1 MSAFASLNNKEVER
15 RLFRGRMNFAF
26 FIVSFVLVSLLSR
39 FFYLQILDHEKY
51 DSLSDRN
58 RLEVLPIAP
67 IRGLIYD
74 RNGELLAK
82 NLPSHTLSI
91 VIERTDDVDEL
102 IEKLKTLVDLSDD
115 QISRFYRRLTQHR
128 RPYDPV
134 PLKIKL
140 TEQEIAILAA
150 ERFFL
155 EGVQVE
161 AELIR
166 QYPESEAF
174 AHVIGYVGRINTEE
188 LETLDVGAYAG
199 IRFIGKQ
206 GVEREYEKELLGKA
220 GYQRVETN
228 ARGRIINVIEK
239 KAPVPGANI
248 HLHLDSELQRFAYEL
263 LEGKKGAIVA
273 IEPETGG
280 ILAMVSRPS
289 YDPNLYVTG
298 FPTVLYNE
306 LRDSPD
312 KPFLNRTIRGQY
324 PPASTLKP
332 FIGLA
337 AVNEGVVNWNTK
349 YKSTGSFQLPND
361 ERLYRD
367 WKSGGHG
374 LVDMED
380 AIAES
385 VDTYFYDVAYRLT
398 LEPIH
403 DMLAQFGFGQETSWD
418 LYNPFTGINPTRDWK
433 KDRHRFSWYAGDT
446 VNLGIGQGYMLATP
460 MQLAIAT
467 AVLAEKGK
475 WTLPRLILH
484 SNDES
489 LMELPEQ
496 ALPDIKLND
505 EAHWDKMNDAMMAVM
520 YGTKGTARRAGYQS
534 VYNIA
539 GKSGTAQLAHIQR
552 DENGDALGDV
562 PDHLKDHALF
572 IGFAPVEDPKIAIA
586 VVVENGGGGS
596 SIAAPMVR
604 QLMDQYLLREKP
616 NAQ

>member
-1 MSAFASLNNKEVER
+1 MSAFTPLNNKAFEK
-15 RLFRGRMNFAF
+15 RLFHRRMSVAF
-26 FIVSFVLVSLLSR
+26 VIVSITLLLLLSR
-39 FFYLQILDHEKY
+39 FFFLQILDYEKY
-51 DSLSDRN
+51 ESLSDRN

-91 VIERTDDVDEL
+91 VIERTKDIDSL
-102 IEKLKTLVDLSDD
+102 IERLRELVELSDD
-115 QISRFYRRLTQHR
+115 QVDRFYKRLKQSR
-128 RPYDPV
+128 RPFDPV

-140 TEQEIAILAA
+140 TEQEIAVLAA

-166 QYPESEAF
+166 QYPEADAF
-174 AHVIGYVGRINTEE
+174 AHVIGYVGRINEAE
-188 LETLDVGAYAG
+188 LENLDLGAYAG

-206 GVEREYEKELLGKA
+206 GVERQYEKQLLGQA
-220 GYQRVETN
+220 GYQRVEAN

-248 HLHLDSELQRFAYEL
+248 HLHLDRQLQLYAYEL

-289 YDPNLYVTG
+289 YDPNLYVSG
-298 FPTVLYNE
+298 FPAVLYNA

-324 PPASTLKP
+324 PPASTIKP

-337 AVNEGVVNWNTK
+337 GINEGVVRWDTV

-367 WKSGGHG
+367 WKRGGHG
-374 LVDMED
+374 LVDMKD

-385 VDTYFYDVAYRLT
+385 VDTYFYDMAYKLT

-403 DMLAQFGFGQETSWD
+403 DMLAQFGFGQDTSLD
-418 LYNPFTGINPTRDWK
+418 LYNPFNGINPTREWK
-433 KDRHRFSWYAGDT
+433 KNRHGFSWYAGDT
-446 VNLGIGQGYMLATP
+446 VNLGIGQGYMLVTP

-467 AVLAEKGK
+467 AVLAEKGQ
-475 WTLPRLILH
+475 WMMPRLILH

-489 LMELPEQ
+489 LMDFPDK
-496 ALPDIKLND
+496 ALPDVKLNND
-505 EAHWDKMNDAMMAVM
+505 AHWDKMNEALMEVM
-520 YGTKGTARRAGYQS
+520 YGAKGTARGAGYQS
-534 VYNIA
+534 AYSIA

-552 DENGDALGDV
+552 DENGEALGDV
-562 PDHLKDHALF
+562 PEHLIDHALF
-572 IGFAPVEDPKIAIA
+572 MGFAPVEDPKIAIA

-596 SIAAPMVR
+596 SVAAPMMR
-604 QLMDQYLLREKP
+604 KLMDDYLLRESTY
-616 NAQ
+616 AE

>member
-1 MSAFASLNNKEVER
+1 MSAFTPLNNKAFEK
-15 RLFRGRMNFAF
+15 RLFHRRMSVAF
-26 FIVSFVLVSLLSR
+26 VIVSITLLLLLSR
-39 FFYLQILDHEKY
+39 FFFLQILDYEKY
-51 DSLSDRN
+51 ESLSDRN

-91 VIERTDDVDEL
+91 VIERTKDIDSL
-102 IEKLKTLVDLSDD
+102 IERLKELVELSDD
-115 QISRFYRRLTQHR
+115 QVDRFYKRLKQSR
-128 RPYDPV
+128 RPFDPV

-140 TEQEIAILAA
+140 TEQEIAVLAA

-166 QYPESEAF
+166 QYPEADAF
-174 AHVIGYVGRINTEE
+174 AHVIGYVGRINEAE
-188 LETLDVGAYAG
+188 LENLDLGAYAG

-206 GVEREYEKELLGKA
+206 GVERQYEKQLLGQA

-248 HLHLDSELQRFAYEL
+248 HLHLDRQLQLYAYEL

-289 YDPNLYVTG
+289 YDPNLYVSG
-298 FPTVLYNE
+298 FPAVLYNA

-324 PPASTLKP
+324 PPASTIKP

-337 AVNEGVVNWNTK
+337 GINEGVVRWDTV

-367 WKSGGHG
+367 WKRGGHG
-374 LVDMED
+374 LVDMKD

-385 VDTYFYDVAYRLT
+385 VDTYFYDMAYKLT

-403 DMLAQFGFGQETSWD
+403 DMLAQFGFGQDTSLD
-418 LYNPFTGINPTRDWK
+418 LYNPFNGINPTREWK
-433 KDRHRFSWYAGDT
+433 KNRHGFSWYAGDT
-446 VNLGIGQGYMLATP
+446 VNLGIGQGYMLVTP

-467 AVLAEKGK
+467 AVLAEKGQ
-475 WTLPRLILH
+475 WMMPRLILH

-489 LMELPEQ
+489 LMDFPDK
-496 ALPDIKLND
+496 ALPDVKLNND
-505 EAHWDKMNDAMMAVM
+505 AHWDKMNEALMEVM
-520 YGTKGTARRAGYQS
+520 YGAKGTARGAGYQS
-534 VYNIA
+534 AYSIA

-552 DENGDALGDV
+552 DENGEALGDV
-562 PDHLKDHALF
+562 PEHLIDHALF
-572 IGFAPVEDPKIAIA
+572 MGFAPVEDPKIAIA

-596 SIAAPMVR
+596 SVAAPMMR
-604 QLMDQYLLREKP
+604 KLMDDYLLRESTY
-616 NAQ
+616 AE